1 MERYQFLKWG
11 ASAFDN
17 FKVVPPGTGICH
29 QVNLENIARTVWS
42 SPEVVPAGDRRDR
55 PVRRDEADF
64 VAFDRPG
71 PQDGQRFE
79 VPIPAPPAGTHSP
92 PTLVNP
98 PRMHAW

>member
-42 SPEVVPAGDRRDR
+42 SPEVVPAGDRRDGA
-55 PVRRDEADF
+55 VRRDEDDF
-64 VAFDRPG
+64 VAFDRRG
-71 PQDGQRFE
+71 PDDARRLE
-79 VPIPAPPAGTHSP
+79 VPY
-92 PTLVNP
+92 
-98 PRMHAW
+98 PRSEERRVGKECVSTCTSRRWT